1 MSWALRLLGTGG
13 AMAVAEFGSA
23 MACIERDG
31 RPWLAIDCGS
41 EGLTRYVEQSGVWAP
56 AAR

>member
-1 MSWALRLLGTGG
+1 MSWSLRLLGTGG

-31 RPWLAIDCGS
+31 RPVERLTVGELLALVATAS
-41 EGLTRYVEQSGVWAP
+41 EVQA
-56 AAR
+56 